1 MIRPMANPLL
11 TVSNLSVEYPTRH
24 GWLRAVNDVS
34 FELAPG
40 MALGLVGESGSG
52 KSTVGQALMGLTGAS
67 QARVGGHITFDGQDI
82 TSLTDAA
89 WRRIRGDRIAMVFQ
103 DPTSTLNPVLR
114 IGDQIT
120 EVFRWHRPDMP
131 RTEIRRRTLEML
143 ERVGIRDA
151 ERRLRSYPHELSG
164 GMRQRVVIACALA
177 LEPALLVA
185 DEPTTALD
193 VTVQAQIL
201 ELMRELITERGTAMI
216 LISHDLDVIGD
227 TCDAVAVMY
236 AGRFVEFGATDD
248 VLEAPK
254 HPYTRGLL
262 ASRPRFGHDQAVAPI
277 AGTVPDLRSLGSA
290 CAFQP
295 RCSQSVDLCSGEGP
309 PLRGLVGA
317 DTAKIPHRVACH
329 VAHQEPRT

>member
-1 MIRPMANPLL
+1 MANPLL

-34 FELAPG
+34 LELAPG
-40 MALGLVGESGSG
+40 MALGVVGESGSG
-52 KSTVGQALMGLTGAS
+52 KSTLGQALMGLTGAS
-67 QARVGGHITFDGQDI
+67 QARVGGRITFDGQDI
-82 TSLTDAA
+82 TGLTNKA

-114 IGDQIT
+114 IGDQIA
-120 EVFRWHRPDMP
+120 EVFQWHRPDMP
-131 RTEIRRRTLEML
+131 QTEVRRRTLGML
-143 ERVGIRDA
+143 ERVGIREA

-177 LEPALLVA
+177 LEPALLIA

-201 ELMRELITERGTAMI
+201 DLMRDLIIERGTAMI

-236 AGRFVEFGATDD
+236 AGRVVEFGATDD
-248 VLEAPK
+248 VLAAPQ
-254 HPYTRGLL
+254 HPYTKGLL
-262 ASRPRFGHDQAVAPI
+262 ASRPRFGHNQAVAPI
-277 AGTVPDLRSLGSA
+277 AGTVPDLRSIGTA

-295 RCSQSVDLCSGEGP
+295 RCAQAVDLCGREGP
-309 PLRGLVGA
+309 PLQGFVA
-317 DTAKIPHRVACH
+317 TDSAKVPHRVACH
-329 VAHQEPRT
+329 VVHQEPRS